1 MGNRN
6 CRPRPSKTAY
16 TKVGCPPDDAAP
28 PPAYA
33 EDDDSEDD
41 DSEDDDSED
50 DDDTAP
56 TSLTLECEARMA
68 ADLFAALKLAAE
80 AQDNGAYFTA
90 DRRPSIPARQACAAV
105 ETIAMAR
112 ASLNGRT
119 PARKKVVD
127 NTLLPFA
134 FTLYKTLRD
143 TGHSPTAILDSIL
156 YTVGY

>member
-16 TKVGCPPDDAAP
+16 TKVGCPPDAAAP

-33 EDDDSEDD
+33 EDADAEDD
-41 DSEDDDSED
+41 DAED

-56 TSLTLECEARMA
+56 TSRTLEREARMA

-80 AQDNGAYFTA
+80 AQDNGTYFTA
-90 DRRPSIPARQACAAV
+90 DRRPSIPARQAGAAV
-105 ETIAMAR
+105 EAVATVR
-112 ASLNGRT
+112 ASLNGPT
-119 PARKKVVD
+119 PAKWI
-127 NTLLPFA
+127 NHTLLPGA

-156 YTVGY
+156 YTVGH